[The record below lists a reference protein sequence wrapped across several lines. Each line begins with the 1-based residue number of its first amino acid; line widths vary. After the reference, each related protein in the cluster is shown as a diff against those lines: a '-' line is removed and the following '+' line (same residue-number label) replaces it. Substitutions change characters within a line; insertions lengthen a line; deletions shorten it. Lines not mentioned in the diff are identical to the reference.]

1 MRWLYCFGSRR
12 RRLYIP
18 ILLSDNSGMLR
29 RFLVAGAVALAAA
42 FAHGQE
48 IKIGFID
55 APRLERES
63 VQGQRLVEMLKS
75 EFGPREQEIIA
86 LQAQIAEERARFDAE
101 RSTLQRQELLDR
113 GNAIA
118 AMMKKSDRMV
128 MAMREDIQRRRN
140 EIAVDFLRDIRA
152 AIKAVAEAGNFDLV
166 VQEAKFSSTRI
177 DITDQVL
184 AEMARRAK
192 Q

>member
-1 MRWLYCFGSRR
+1 
-12 RRLYIP
+12 
-18 ILLSDNSGMLR
+18 MLR